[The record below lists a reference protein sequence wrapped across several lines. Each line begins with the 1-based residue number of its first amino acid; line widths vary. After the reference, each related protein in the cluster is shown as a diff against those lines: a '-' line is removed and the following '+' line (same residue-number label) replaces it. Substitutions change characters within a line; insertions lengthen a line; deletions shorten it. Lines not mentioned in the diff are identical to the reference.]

1 MNDLQI
7 KYFLSVSET
16 QNISESARQL
26 FVSTPA
32 ISRQILMLEEE
43 LGFPLFSRTNH
54 GVELL
59 PDGLK
64 FRELL
69 LSTESKILT
78 LKENA
83 KQRREAVSRPLHLGL
98 PIDWMPIKLIQALNR
113 AVNTVSP
120 GAGMTV
126 SGIEMTELD
135 AALADGVID
144 MSVYPALSSSE
155 SRKNKWQYLCPL
167 RRAVIYGKENPAAK
181 KAAGLDREPTLAEL
195 ASTPLILTEERI
207 LSYISAF
214 CISHGI
220 NPQYVFTG
228 TMLSVL
234 QTVGAGVGFC
244 ITDEWCI
251 ASGHSS
257 FGCIYMPDTTHA
269 SLIWNPENTYPRHD
283 EIVNLLLTERLNWAY
298 E

>member
-1 MNDLQI
+1 
-7 KYFLSVSET
+7 
-16 QNISESARQL
+16 
-26 FVSTPA
+26 
-32 ISRQILMLEEE
+32 MLEEE
-43 LGFPLFSRTNH
+43 LGFPLFNRTNH

-64 FRELL
+64 LRELF
-69 LSTESKILT
+69 LSTESQIMN

-83 KQRREAVSRPLHLGL
+83 KQRKESISRPLHLGL

-126 SGIEMTELD
+126 SGIELTELNT
-135 AALADGVID
+135 ALTDGVID
-144 MSVYPALSSSE
+144 MSVYPALPYSE
-155 SRKNKWQYLCPL
+155 APNNKWQYLCPL

-181 KAAGLDREPTLAEL
+181 EASSLGREPTLTEL
-195 ASTPLILTEERI
+195 ASTPLILTEESI
-207 LSYISAF
+207 LSNISAF

-220 NPQYVFTG
+220 NPQYIFTG

-234 QTVGAGVGFC
+234 QTVGAGIGFC
-244 ITDEWCI
+244 VTDEWCI

-269 SLIWNPENTYPRHD
+269 CLIWNPDNPYPQHD
-283 EIVNLLLTERLNWAY
+283 AIVNMLLKERSNWAY